1 MMPKW
6 LGTELYMILP
16 IEVDEATAEPQSH
29 VSIELTAVIV
39 GWDTRWRNIRFQYPL
54 QPPEKQTDAER
65 IILPAWVPT
74 DPSD

>member
-29 VSIELTAVIV
+29 VSTELTAVIV
-39 GWDTRWRNIRFQYPL
+39 GWDTR
-54 QPPEKQTDAER
+54 
-65 IILPAWVPT
+65 
-74 DPSD
+74 